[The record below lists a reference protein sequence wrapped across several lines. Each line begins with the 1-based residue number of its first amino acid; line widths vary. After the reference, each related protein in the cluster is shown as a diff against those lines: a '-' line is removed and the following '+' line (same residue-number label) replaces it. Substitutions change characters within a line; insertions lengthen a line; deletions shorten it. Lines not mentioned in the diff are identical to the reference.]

1 MATRSSFSFIAPR
14 TLPRI
19 HRAELHLKVVC
30 RSRTPDGT
38 GIGAFL
44 SQILHKIYYAPK
56 LSQLLT
62 IVGLSFM
69 LRCIIGF
76 ARAPSRLML
85 LSRDDLLK
93 ETL

>member
-1 MATRSSFSFIAPR
+1 M
-14 TLPRI
+14 
-19 HRAELHLKVVC
+19 
-30 RSRTPDGT
+30 
-38 GIGAFL
+38 
-44 SQILHKIYYAPK
+44 YYAPK